1 MNPEQDGSHEDSVW
15 KHIGLETNAVWFS
28 EPFFFQEGADAF
40 GIHRIGL

>member
-1 MNPEQDGSHEDSVW
+1 METYR
-15 KHIGLETNAVWFS
+15 IGNECSAWFS